1 MMSNTFPKTRFKEF
15 KEPWVSVRLSEI
27 LHEIS
32 SGWSP
37 QCESRTVEGSEWG
50 VLTTTSTTWDGF
62 DEKQNKKLPECL
74 SPRENLRVNEGDI
87 LITRAGP
94 ANRVAVVCRINEQP
108 KYNLM
113 LSDKLIRIITNKNV
127 DNRFLAVYLKQSL
140 LQNYF
145 SSRKSGLAEAQ
156 SNISQDIIK
165 KAPLALPD
173 LKEQEKIADFLSV
186 VDKKIS
192 LLKEKHAL
200 LEQYKKGVMQQ
211 LFSQEIRFKDE
222 NGNDF
227 PDWKKSN
234 LGEHLIEYKRRS
246 KTENEH
252 EVLTSSRKGLMKQS
266 DYYSEG
272 RITERSNKGFNV
284 IPENYI
290 TFRSR
295 SDDRKFFFNL
305 NTLGITG
312 VISTY
317 YPVFRMVNDQNGFFI
332 ELTRYHK
339 NVFGKYAVGT
349 SQVVLSTTEFLK
361 IKLEFPCSEEQKKI
375 SDFAK
380 ELDKK
385 IALLSQHVEQTQ
397 TFKKGLLQQMFV

>member
-1 MMSNTFPKTRFKEF
+1 MSVIVPEVRFSKFKDSWLETSLKDVCKIERGRFSPRPRNDPKFYGGDIPFVQTGDVTNSNGSVATYTQTLNEEGLKVSKFFPKGT
-15 KEPWVSVRLSEI
+15 
-27 LHEIS
+27 
-32 SGWSP
+32 
-37 QCESRTVEGSEWG
+37 
-50 VLTTTSTTWDGF
+50 
-62 DEKQNKKLPECL
+62 
-74 SPRENLRVNEGDI
+74 I
-87 LITRAGP
+87 LITIA
-94 ANRVAVVCRINEQP
+94 ANIGYCGVLRVGMACPDSLIGLTPNKKNNNEFLCILLNRLRGRIDYLAPQAAQ
-108 KYNLM
+108 
-113 LSDKLIRIITNKNV
+113 KNI
-127 DNRFLAVYLKQSL
+127 NIEFLAPFKLKVPCIQ
-140 LQNYF
+140 
-145 SSRKSGLAEAQ
+145 
-156 SNISQDIIK
+156 
-165 KAPLALPD
+165 
-173 LKEQEKIADFLSV
+173 EQQEIADFLSS

-192 LLKEKHAL
+192 LLKEKYAML
-200 LEQYKKGVMQQ
+200 DQYKKGVMQK

-227 PDWKKSN
+227 PDWKQSK
-234 LGEHLIEYKRRS
+234 LGEHLVEYKERS
-246 KTENEH
+246 QKENEH
-252 EVLTSSRKGLMKQS
+252 EVLTSSRTGLMKQS

-284 IPENYI
+284 IPENHI

-305 NTLGITG
+305 NTLGFTG
-312 VISTY
+312 IISTY
-317 YPVFRMVNDQNGFFI
+317 YPVFKMKNEQNGFFI

-361 IKLEFPCSEEQKKI
+361 IKLEFPCLEEQRKI

-385 IALLSQHVEQTQ
+385 LELVSQQIEQTQ